1 MSEEQEVIEKAKG
14 LFAAG
19 AEVIYLAVEDQNRI
33 LLRTDP
39 PNRPGVVV
47 AARSVS
53 EIRRFL
59 RDLKTNRRL

>member
-1 MSEEQEVIEKAKG
+1 MSDDEEAIEKARS

-19 AEVIYLAVEDQNRI
+19 AEVIYLAVEDQEKI
-33 LLRTDP
+33 LVRTDP

-47 AARSVS
+47 AARSIS

-59 RDLKTNRRL
+59 QDLKSNRRL

>member
-1 MSEEQEVIEKAKG
+1 MSDEEEAIERAKS

-19 AEVIYLAVEDQNRI
+19 AEVIYLAVEDQDHI
-33 LLRTDP
+33 LVRTEP

-47 AARSVS
+47 AARSIS

-59 RDLKTNRRL
+59 RDLKPNRRP